1 MFMPAIYQ
9 HNHGQPFRAEPDLH
23 VMFWGKEDC
32 VPGHSV
38 GPGIR
43 DVYKVHFVHRGKG
56 LVLAGG
62 NRYELTQGHAFFMY
76 PGYVYAYEADREEP
90 WSYSWVAFTGAHVES
105 IMARTQI
112 TPKQPVFRMDWRLM
126 PGLYDHLTQAAS
138 HENSHD
144 LRLKSVMYDFLSV
157 VVETAPLIES
167 SAARASKQEQYVSK
181 GRDFLHAHYGEDISI
196 RQLASTLGLDRK
208 YVSALFRDTM
218 GMPPQQYLLH
228 YRMDRA
234 CELLQTRKYTVS
246 EVARSV
252 GYQDVLLFSK
262 MFKKVKGVSP
272 SKYVER

>member
-1 MFMPAIYQ
+1 MTMPAIYQ

-23 VMFWGKEDC
+23 VVFWGKEDC

-43 DVYKVHFVHRGKG
+43 DVYKVHFIHGGKG
-56 LVLAGG
+56 HVLAGG
-62 NRYELTQGHAFFMY
+62 NRYELAQGQGFFIY
-76 PGYVYAYEADREEP
+76 PGHVYAYEADRKEP
-90 WSYSWVAFTGAHVES
+90 WSYSWVAFTGALVES

-112 TPKQPVFRMDWRLM
+112 TPGQPIFRMDWRLM

-138 HENSHD
+138 HENSND
-144 LRLKSVMYDFLSV
+144 LRLISVMYDFLSV
-157 VVETAPLIES
+157 LVETAPLDEA
-167 SAARASKQEQYVSK
+167 SASLPSKQEQYVSK
-181 GRDFLHAHYGEDISI
+181 GRDFLHVHYSEDLSI

-208 YVSALFRDTM
+208 YVSALFKAAI
-218 GMPPQQYLLH
+218 GMSPQQYLLH

-234 CELLQTRKYTVS
+234 CELLQTRKYTVG

-262 MFKKVKGVSP
+262 MFKKVKGIPP
-272 SKYVER
+272 SKFRT